1 MPPKPLG
8 WYFKDVSMKFQNSF
22 KEVSML
28 FQKSFK
34 SVSRKCQ
41 ECFKEVSG
49 KFQGCFKNVSR
60 VFQEVEGHFHGYKG
74 GLRKKFKM
82 FVKEV

>member
-1 MPPKPLG
+1 MLQG
-8 WYFKDVSMKFQNSF
+8 CLKD
-22 KEVSML
+22 
-28 FQKSFK
+28 
-34 SVSRKCQ
+34 VSRKCQ

-74 GLRKKFKM
+74 GLRKKFKRC
-82 FVKEV
+82 VKEV